1 MIETSVVGGQVSLST
16 FKGRTGGGCEGL
28 VSGYFDLLWIF
39 LNEKKKPKIVVL
51 LIFLKIF
58 KHTKSKRL

>member
-28 VSGYFDLLWIF
+28 VGGYFDLL
-39 LNEKKKPKIVVL
+39 
-51 LIFLKIF
+51 
-58 KHTKSKRL
+58 